1 MVITGLKGQL
11 ALGKQ
16 TEASPS
22 LPVGNFGLS
31 CRVDAWETH
40 FNSSLGGS
48 NCSWRSLSV
57 RLSGLVGLG
66 KSTGLGAPALS
77 LNPLDGEHLH
87 QRFSPLAPQEKN
99 ADAWDTPDQ

>member
-16 TEASPS
+16 TEASPT

-40 FNSSLGGS
+40 FNSSLGAS

-57 RLSGLVGLG
+57 RLSGLGPP
-66 KSTGLGAPALS
+66 TLS
-77 LNPLDGEHLH
+77 LDPRDGDPLH
-87 QRFSPLAPQEKN
+87 QQLSPLAPQ
-99 ADAWDTPDQ
+99 